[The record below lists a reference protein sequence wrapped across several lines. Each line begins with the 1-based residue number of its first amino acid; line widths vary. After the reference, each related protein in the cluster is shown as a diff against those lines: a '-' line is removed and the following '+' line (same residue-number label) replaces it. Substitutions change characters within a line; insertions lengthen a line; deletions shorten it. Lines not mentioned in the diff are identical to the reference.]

1 VSQATQ
7 IFRLANP
14 LVDRALGLREMER
27 IYEPLQ
33 GCPGPEFLDRVLDAL
48 GVRIDVDR
56 ADLQRIPAE
65 GSLVVVA
72 NHPFGGIEGMVL
84 AKLLLTRRP
93 DVRVFAN
100 YVLGRIPELREL
112 FLLVDPFGG
121 PQSVRANLRAM
132 RRAVGWLAGDHVLA
146 LFPAG
151 EVSHLNLRRRQ
162 VEDPPWLDTVEG
174 LVRRSRTTVL
184 PVYFPGRNSG
194 RFQAA
199 GLLHP
204 RLRTA
209 MLGRELLRRRG
220 RPIEARIGSPIPWRQ
235 LASHSGEGELTS
247 YLRSRTYVLSERP
260 RVAAGPVQ
268 PRVTPRQVAPLAS
281 PTPQQ
286 LIVDEVASLP
296 ADNRLVDA
304 GQEAVY
310 VAAAPEIPNLL
321 REIGLQRERT
331 FREVGEGTGRE
342 IDLDPFDRSYRHLF
356 VWNREHRE
364 LVGAYRIGLTDEL
377 LRSGNIDGLYT
388 STLFDYRRELFEA
401 MGPGLEMGRSFIR
414 PEYQKSYN
422 ALLLLWKGIG
432 HMVLR
437 HPDHATLFGPVSISA
452 DYRSAS
458 QRLIVAFLEQNKY
471 AHDWSQWVR
480 PRTPRKAARTRGFRL
495 EPDQLGNLEDVSSF
509 ISEIEADQKGV
520 PILLRQYL
528 KLGGRL
534 LGFNVD
540 PQFSNVLDVLIMV
553 DLRQTAPKILN
564 RYMGREGAK
573 RFQDHHAR
581 HAPRAG

>member
-1 VSQATQ
+1 MSQAKQ
-7 IFRLANP
+7 IVRLARP
-14 LVDRALGLREMER
+14 IVDRALGLSALAR
-27 IYEPLQ
+27 IHESIRD
-33 GCPGPEFLDRVLDAL
+33 CPGPEFIERALETLD
-48 GVRIDVDR
+48 VRIDVDR
-56 ADLQRIPAE
+56 ADLERIPAE

-93 DVRVFAN
+93 DVRLFAN
-100 YVLGRIPELREL
+100 YFLGRIPELREL

-121 PQSVRANLRAM
+121 PESVRANLRAM
-132 RRAVGWLAGDHVLA
+132 REAIGWLADDHVLA

-174 LVRRSRTTVL
+174 LVRRSRATVL

-199 GLLHP
+199 GLVHP
-204 RLRTA
+204 RLRTV

-220 RPIEARIGSPIPWRQ
+220 RPIEARVGSPIPWRQ
-235 LASHSGEGELTS
+235 LASHSAEGELTS

-260 RVAAGPVQ
+260 PVAAGPVQ
-268 PRVTPRQVAPLAS
+268 PRVTPREVAPLAP

-286 LIVDEVASLP
+286 LIVDEVEGLP
-296 ADNRLVDA
+296 AESLLVDA

-356 VWNREHRE
+356 VWNREQRE

-377 LRSGNIDGLYT
+377 LRDAGSERLYT
-388 STLFDYRRELFEA
+388 STLFDYRSQLFEA

-422 ALLLLWKGIG
+422 ALMLLWKGIG
-432 HMVLR
+432 RMVLR
-437 HPDHATLFGPVSISA
+437 HPDNATLFGPVSISA

-458 QRLIVAFLEQNKY
+458 QRLIVAFLEQNKF
-471 AHDWSQWVR
+471 AHEWSQWVR
-480 PRTPRKAARTRGFRL
+480 PRTPRRATRTRGFRL
-495 EPDQLGNLEDVSSF
+495 EPDQLENLEDVSSF
-509 ISEIEADQKGV
+509 ISEIEADHKGV

-540 PQFSNVLDVLIMV
+540 PEFSNVLDVLIMV
-553 DLRQTAPKILN
+553 DLRRTAPKILN
-564 RYMGREGAK
+564 RYMGREGAN
-573 RFQDHHAR
+573 RFQAHHAR